1 MRGDQRAWREE
12 QEETRE
18 AAHVEKE
25 QDRYFFIFNNKPHI
39 QPHHLF
45 DGEDSLD
52 EENKAGNTANTS
64 RGRVSRGG
72 NACFLTFRLDHHG
85 PTNQPTDG
93 QSLL

>member
-39 QPHHLF
+39 QPHQLF

-52 EENKAGNTANTS
+52 KEKKPEII
-64 RGRVSRGG
+64 
-72 NACFLTFRLDHHG
+72 
-85 PTNQPTDG
+85 TNMNFC
-93 QSLL
+93 

>member
-1 MRGDQRAWREE
+1 MRGDQKAWREE

-45 DGEDSLD
+45 NGEDSLD
-52 EENKAGNTANTS
+52 EEKKPEIITNI
-64 RGRVSRGG
+64 
-72 NACFLTFRLDHHG
+72 TFC
-85 PTNQPTDG
+85 
-93 QSLL
+93 

>member
-1 MRGDQRAWREE
+1 MSGIPPVFYMTSALWGCCPKRWQRRREGMRGDQRAWREE

-52 EENKAGNTANTS
+52 EEKK
-64 RGRVSRGG
+64 
-72 NACFLTFRLDHHG
+72 
-85 PTNQPTDG
+85 PEIITNINFC
-93 QSLL
+93 